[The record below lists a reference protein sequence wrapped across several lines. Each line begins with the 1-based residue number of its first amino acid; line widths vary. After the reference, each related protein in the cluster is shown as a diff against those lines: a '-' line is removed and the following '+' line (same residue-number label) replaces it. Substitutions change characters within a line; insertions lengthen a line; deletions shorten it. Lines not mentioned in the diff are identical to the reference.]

1 EEADVVLKAGDVLVN
16 EINRVPSI
24 SFLTRVHQI
33 MKESM
38 ARGSIQLMDIEN
50 DYYLV
55 KFKSMDDYTRA
66 IGSTI
71 GHVIKIDYNTENGTK
86 GKFAHMA
93 LNADL
98 NKPLISKIFIDAK
111 IHSVEYE
118 VYQMYVSLMVVL
130 VVLVIL
136 KMFAD

>member
-1 EEADVVLKAGDVLVN
+1 MCHKRRKRMMLVLKAGDVLVN

-38 ARGSIQLMDIEN
+38 ARVYRDL
-50 DYYLV
+50 L
-55 KFKSMDDYTRA
+55 KA

-93 LNADL
+93 LNVDL
-98 NKPLISKIFIDAK
+98 NKPLISKIFIDGK
-111 IHSVEYE
+111 IQSVEYE
-118 VYQMYVSLMVVL
+118 
-130 VVLVIL
+130 
-136 KMFAD
+136 